1 MGAKPREMQYSPV
14 CVLITAAGKCYWIQP
29 GKKKQKTNMRYSV
42 AAFAGC
48 SFYITLRQDYFLEDT
63 IL

>member
-1 MGAKPREMQYSPV
+1 
-14 CVLITAAGKCYWIQP
+14 
-29 GKKKQKTNMRYSV
+29 MRYSV

-63 IL
+63 ILLQNLFSTQISLAPLLHMTGDFTKS